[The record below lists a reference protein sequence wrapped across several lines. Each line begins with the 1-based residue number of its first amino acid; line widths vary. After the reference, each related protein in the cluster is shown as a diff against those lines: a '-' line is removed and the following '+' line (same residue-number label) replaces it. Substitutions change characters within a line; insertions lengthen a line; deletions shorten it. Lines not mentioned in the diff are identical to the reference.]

1 MKTIILR
8 TMATFGMGLLGGIAL
23 IIVLAVGL
31 NVLTWLD

>member
-1 MKTIILR
+1 MMTIAYR
-8 TMATFGMGLLGGIAL
+8 TMMAFGMALVGGMVL

>member
-1 MKTIILR
+1 MKTIAYR
-8 TMATFGMGLLGGIAL
+8 TMMAFGMALVGGTIL

>member
-1 MKTIILR
+1 MKTIARR
-8 TMATFGMGLLGGIAL
+8 TMMAFGMALLGGIAL